1 MKITIVDWGDNV
13 DKEKLIFDY
22 ELIIDYGFVSPTLEE
37 QLNKYGFTLGDK
49 AELMERLK
57 NAMLLLY
64 IHDVLTESQELRA
77 MERLHNIVIQEIEKV

>member
-1 MKITIVDWGDNV
+1 M
-13 DKEKLIFDY
+13 DKEK
-22 ELIIDYGFVSPTLEE
+22 LIIDYGFEEPTVEK
-37 QLNKYGFTLGDK
+37 QLNEYGVTLGDK
-49 AELMERLK
+49 AELVEKLK